1 MGSKQLRWFTFAVSV
16 ITLVLN
22 GLSASLFQR
31 FSDNL
36 HWTSGG
42 FAFYSYFA
50 AFVSAVGV
58 FGSIKQHAYSMS
70 IFANFFLLDT
80 IASAI
85 LRSIL
90 LYIFST
96 FRRYIC
102 DDRLLADGFLSLTLP
117 HGTFHQTNPG
127 QVGTAR
133 ALGAEEAFE
142 EVDAAGLA
150 MWDND
155 WGCAEILRISFLVG
169 WASLAAASSIQM
181 FFAILV
187 RQYASSLFFKPHQ
200 DREKG
205 VAHLAE
211 LAWEKQRIREGFLES
226 YMLGQP

>member
-1 MGSKQLRWFTFAVSV
+1 MGLKQLRWFTVAVSV

-42 FAFYSYFA
+42 LAFYSYFA

-58 FGSIKQHAYSMS
+58 FGSIKQHAYSIS

-96 FRRYIC
+96 FRRFIC
-102 DDRLLADGFLSLTLP
+102 DDQLLTNGFLSLTLP
-117 HGTFHQTNPG
+117 HGTFQQTTHG
-127 QVGTAR
+127 QVGVAKE
-133 ALGAEEAFE
+133 ALEK
-142 EVDAAGLA
+142 VDAAGLA

-169 WASLAAASSIQM
+169 WASLAAASLIQM
-181 FFAILV
+181 FFAIVV
-187 RQYASSLFFKPHQ
+187 RQYANSLFFKPHQ

-205 VAHLAE
+205 AAHLAE
-211 LAWEKQRIREGFLES
+211 LAREKDSLLVPLS
-226 YMLGQP
+226 